1 MCTTLTTTIIHSTQ
15 RHHLQLTKEYLLARF
30 QTYLLVIQC
39 SYDVAM
45 EHDLF
50 QMEIFHSH
58 VQLPEDILVSER
70 NESKMT
76 DRFSKLQSKDPV
88 SWHTSEGNSEAA
100 SNRLTTPSGT
110 GIPNQHWLQVCL
122 HLFGCFL
129 QAWAK
134 NHIK

>member
-1 MCTTLTTTIIHSTQ
+1 MIHSTQ

-50 QMEIFHSH
+50 KIVIFHSH
-58 VQLPEDILVSER
+58 VQLPQDILASAR

-76 DRFSKLQSKDPV
+76 NRFSKLQSQDPIV
-88 SWHTSEGNSEAA
+88 A
-100 SNRLTTPSGT
+100 
-110 GIPNQHWLQVCL
+110 
-122 HLFGCFL
+122 HL
-129 QAWAK
+129 
-134 NHIK
+134 